1 MHPAFSVIFFTTASG
16 AGYGLFALLGIGN
29 ALGLVPAD
37 RVFGLCSLGLATAL
51 ITAGLFSST
60 AHLGHP
66 ERAWRALSQWRSS
79 WLSREGIAA
88 LATYVPLAVF
98 GIGWA
103 ILGNVD
109 GLVALAGLLGAVL
122 AGATV
127 YATAMIY
134 RSLKPIHQWHNRYV
148 VPGYLAMA
156 LASGAALL
164 NAFVQIWGHPQL
176 AVGVVSAVAIVV
188 ALFAKQRYWHFIDTT
203 KSASTPE
210 TATGLGAIGKVRLF
224 EAPHTEENYLLKEMG
239 YKIARKHAAKLRA
252 IALNAGFRI
261 PLALTL
267 LATALPGTLAIAAS
281 SVAAVL
287 LLAGLAVE
295 RGLFFAEA
303 KHSVMLYDGAQTA

>member
-1 MHPAFSVIFFTTASG
+1 MHPACSVIFFTVASG
-16 AGYGLFALLGIGN
+16 AGYGLFALLGLGN

-37 RVFGLCSLGLATAL
+37 RFFGLCSLGLAATL

-66 ERAWRALSQWRSS
+66 ERAWRALGQWRSS
-79 WLSREGIAA
+79 WLSREGVAA
-88 LATYVPLAVF
+88 LAAYVPLAVF
-98 GIGWA
+98 GIFWA
-103 ILGNVD
+103 IFGFVD
-109 GLVALAGLLGAVL
+109 GFVAIAGLLGTVL
-122 AGATV
+122 ACATV
-127 YATAMIY
+127 FATAMIY
-134 RSLKPIHQWHNRYV
+134 RSLKPIHQWHNRLV

-156 LASGAALL
+156 VASGAALL
-164 NAFVQIWGHPQL
+164 NALVQIWGRPQL
-176 AVGVVSAVAIVV
+176 AVGVVCAVAIVV
-188 ALFAKQRYWHFIDTT
+188 AMFAKQRYWHFIDTT

-252 IALNAGFRI
+252 IALNAGFRA

-267 LATALPGTLAIAAS
+267 LATSLPGALAVAAS
-281 SVAAVL
+281 GLAAIL

-295 RGLFFAEA
+295 RWLFFAEA
-303 KHSVMLYDGAQTA
+303 KHSVMLYYGAQTA

>member
-1 MHPAFSVIFFTTASG
+1 MHPAFSVIFFTVASG
-16 AGYGLFALLGIGN
+16 AGYGLFALLGLGN

-37 RVFGLCSLGLATAL
+37 RFFGLCSLGLAATL

-66 ERAWRALSQWRSS
+66 ERAWRALGQWRSS
-79 WLSREGIAA
+79 WLSREGVAA
-88 LATYVPLAVF
+88 LAAYVPLAVF
-98 GIGWA
+98 GIFWA
-103 ILGNVD
+103 IFGIVD
-109 GLVALAGLLGAVL
+109 GFVAIAGLLGTVL
-122 AGATV
+122 ACATV
-127 YATAMIY
+127 FATAMIY
-134 RSLKPIHQWHNRYV
+134 QSLKPIHQWHNRLV

-156 LASGAALL
+156 VASGAALL
-164 NAFVQIWGHPQL
+164 NALVQIWGRPQL
-176 AVGVVSAVAIVV
+176 AVGVVCAVAIVV
-188 ALFAKQRYWHFIDTT
+188 AMFAKQRYWHFIDTT

-252 IALNAGFRI
+252 IALNAGFRA

-267 LATALPGTLAIAAS
+267 LATSLPGALAVAAS
-281 SVAAVL
+281 GLAAIL

-295 RGLFFAEA
+295 RWLFFAEA
-303 KHSVMLYDGAQTA
+303 KHSVMLYYGAQTA

>member
-16 AGYGLFALLGIGN
+16 AGYGLFTLLGIGN

-66 ERAWRALSQWRSS
+66 ERARRALSQWRSS

-210 TATGLGAIGKVRLF
+210 TATGLGGIGKVRLF

-295 RGLFFAEA
+295 RWLFFAEA
-303 KHSVMLYDGAQTA
+303 KHSVMLYYGAQTA